1 MYGPSDT
8 SPSRG
13 GELPLTEADRQ
24 RGAHV
29 RGRGGVVPCGSPH
42 LPASVSTPLPDDLH
56 VLLSD
61 AVPVQLWMATPDGA
75 LTFVNARVTEY
86 FGRSEAQMLGE
97 GWQNVVH
104 ASDLATTAQQ
114 WRHALA
120 TGEPYRTEFR
130 LQRASDGLYR
140 WHLGLAL
147 PVRDDDGQI
156 VRWVGSNT
164 DIDDQKRALEV
175 RDAATALAEMERTRM
190 EQVILNAPAV
200 MAIYRGPRHEIVLVN
215 RLWEEFTGRGRDAL
229 GKPFAEAFPETE
241 AQGLVTLLEDIYR
254 TGETFQTSEMHLV
267 LTKNGVPDDTYWTF
281 TLVRMD
287 LHQGRGYDLLVHA
300 VEVSAQVR
308 MRQQLDALSA

>member
-1 MYGPSDT
+1 VSASLSD
-8 SPSRG
+8 P
-13 GELPLTEADRQ
+13 
-24 RGAHV
+24 
-29 RGRGGVVPCGSPH
+29 
-42 LPASVSTPLPDDLH
+42 LH

-75 LTFVNARVTEY
+75 LTFVNARVTAY
-86 FGRSEAQMLGE
+86 FGRSEEQMLGE

-104 ASDLATTAQQ
+104 PSDLATTGEQ
-114 WRHALA
+114 WRHALE

-147 PVRDDDGQI
+147 PVRDDDGRI

-175 RDAATALAEMERTRM
+175 RDAATALAEMERARL
-190 EQVILNAPAV
+190 EQVIVHAPAV

-215 RLWEEFTGRGRDAL
+215 RLWEEFTGRGRDAI

-241 AQGLVTLLEDIYR
+241 SQGLVALLDEVYE

-267 LTKNGVPDDTYWTF
+267 LHKDGQPEDTYWTF
-281 TLVRMD
+281 TLVRME

-300 VEVSAQVR
+300 VEVSEQVR
-308 MRQQLDALSA
+308 MRRQLEALSA